1 MHFVPARN
9 LLDFHQ
15 QAGRAGRDGNPSD
28 IIVLFY
34 GQQLSHCED
43 DVRSFVKPTA
53 CYHVASHSSFDPD
66 IAPLLPSHDCCN
78 FCAKNCML

>member
-1 MHFVPARN
+1 MVVNFPDVRYVVHFGPARN

-34 GQQLSHCED
+34 GSSYLT
-43 DVRSFVKPTA
+43 VRMTSVLF
-53 CYHVASHSSFDPD
+53 
-66 IAPLLPSHDCCN
+66 
-78 FCAKNCML
+78 